1 MKLIKSSRATVESRT
16 FEFDYAAYFNFT
28 PIIQLTD
35 IICYS
40 DEFAIN
46 Y

>member
-1 MKLIKSSRATVESRT
+1 MKLIKSSRATVASRT
-16 FEFDYAAYFNFT
+16 FELDYAAYFNFT

-35 IICYS
+35 ILCYS

>member
-1 MKLIKSSRATVESRT
+1 MKLIKSSRATVESST
-16 FEFDYAAYFNFT
+16 FEFDYTAYLNFT

-35 IICYS
+35 ILCYS